1 METLQRTANRGSV
14 VTDPEAIT
22 VDHSLKIDIA
32 NDETLKT
39 NDTWAALT
47 STSTQKG
54 TVSFWIK
61 RVNTS
66 ARPASTNFF
75 IFSGSNPDRANSIF
89 FGQADKLEGS
99 FSADGNGANFATTQ
113 VFRDTN
119 AWYHIVMAIDTT
131 DSTALDRIKL
141 YVNGERITNFTT
153 APDIDQ
159 NHEMTMFLG
168 DSGWHGWGT
177 SNSYANT
184 DGSLSAY
191 LAEVNFVDGQQLE
204 PSDFGLYDEDSGIWV
219 PAGYVGTYGVR
230 GYYLE
235 FKVSSELAR
244 NTAGTATNALNDST
258 GIDALDQA
266 EDTPTNNWCTL
277 NGILN
282 QGLVAFQPRHGGT
295 NILTGGN
302 MAQVGSFAVNKGKW
316 YWEGVTTAI
325 SGTNTWV
332 WGINRIDA
340 KQGNSASPMSTSMTG
355 WINDGTF
362 QTSTSTTTSSLGNS
376 TGFSSPTAGQIWSI
390 SLTCDTSPYQM
401 TFRFDNSVAGTT
413 ANNTNRSCGS
423 YVSADYVF
431 PCCAIAA
438 NMSGNTHHNFGN
450 SFISAL
456 SGGNADANGHGDF
469 KFAPPSGFFALCS
482 ENLKEFG

>member
-22 VDHSLKIDIA
+22 VDHSLKMDIA

-282 QGLVAFQPRHGGT
+282 QGLLAFQPRHGGT

-332 WGINRIDA
+332 W
-340 KQGNSASPMSTSMTG
+340 
-355 WINDGTF
+355 
-362 QTSTSTTTSSLGNS
+362 
-376 TGFSSPTAGQIWSI
+376 
-390 SLTCDTSPYQM
+390 
-401 TFRFDNSVAGTT
+401 
-413 ANNTNRSCGS
+413 
-423 YVSADYVF
+423 
-431 PCCAIAA
+431 
-438 NMSGNTHHNFGN
+438 
-450 SFISAL
+450 
-456 SGGNADANGHGDF
+456 
-469 KFAPPSGFFALCS
+469 
-482 ENLKEFG
+482 